1 MTKRRKQY
9 EEKRKAKQLRI
20 HRATDYVMR
29 GLDPYIASK
38 HFAIFDEGI
47 RKNLAMLHIPK
58 KPNWKERY
66 AAFDKMMSDDM
77 RIWNLWKKKS
87 WIEKAKEKFLG
98 KLNSD
103 VEKQYIKD
111 TK

>member
-1 MTKRRKQY
+1 MTKRRKLYQ
-9 EEKRKAKQLRI
+9 EKCRAKQLRI

-47 RKNLAMLHIPK
+47 KKNLAMLHIPK
-58 KPNWKERY
+58 E
-66 AAFDKMMSDDM
+66 
-77 RIWNLWKKKS
+77 KS
-87 WIEKAKEKFLG
+87 WIEKAKERFFG

-103 VEKQYIKD
+103 VEKQYIEDNK
-111 TK
+111 